1 MKEPSQCFCPFVVP
15 MTIWSEGNGQMEWLP
30 DRMEPMVSFLYPDR
44 VASRA
49 VSVGRSGAV
58 FRPALKSSH

>member
-1 MKEPSQCFCPFVVP
+1 
-15 MTIWSEGNGQMEWLP
+15 MTVQSKGNGEMEWLP
-30 DRMEPMVSFLYPDR
+30 ERIESMVSFLYPDR

>member
-1 MKEPSQCFCPFVVP
+1 MKDPGQCFCPFEVP
-15 MTIWSEGNGQMEWLP
+15 MTVQSKGNGQMEWLP
-30 DRMEPMVSFLYPDR
+30 ERMESMDSFLYPDR

-58 FRPALKSSH
+58 FGPALKSSH